1 MIVVWIA
8 CARNAGPAARFVLE
22 RAIRH
27 RRAREFPWATV
38 LINVS
43 VETIR
48 LIQRRRYWAGP
59 FNAMCTLLFTVPA
72 AAVGKAMA
80 SL

>member
-8 CARNAGPAARFVLE
+8 CAGSAGPMAPFVLE
-22 RAIRH
+22 GAIRH
-27 RRAREFPWATV
+27 RRAREFPWATG
-38 LINVS
+38 LINVG

-48 LIQRRRYWAGP
+48 LIQRRRYRAGP
-59 FNAMCTLLFTVPA
+59 FNAIGTLQFTLTA
-72 AAVGKAMA
+72 ASGGDGDG

>member
-1 MIVVWIA
+1 
-8 CARNAGPAARFVLE
+8 
-22 RAIRH
+22 
-27 RRAREFPWATV
+27 
-38 LINVS
+38 VS

-59 FNAMCTLLFTVPA
+59 FNAIGTLQSTVTA
-72 AAVGKAMA
+72 ASGEDGDC